1 MDLTVCAIRPGKAQI
16 ASGVINALDHSTIL
30 SPPKKEVFNGLRL
43 SFFTLPLDETHTLI
57 ITNTS
62 PNYYTNLVL
71 SRGNPM

>member
-43 SFFTLPLDETHTLI
+43 SFFSLPLDETHTLI
-57 ITNTS
+57 FTYTYSIYCTNAIAVTW
-62 PNYYTNLVL
+62 
-71 SRGNPM
+71 